1 MHRIFVAT
9 AMLLIASACSKKPPQ
24 PDFTAK
30 VLIGATLITAP
41 GAAPIDDSIVVVDK
55 GKIRAAGARKDV
67 PVPQA
72 SDRTDLAG
80 EWIVPAEGAR
90 IEPGEPANLV
100 VLKHAPNGVQPA
112 DPADVGARLE
122 NGDWKMPG
130 K

>member
-1 MHRIFVAT
+1 MHRILVPA
-9 AMLLIASACSKKPPQ
+9 ALLLIVTACGKPK
-24 PDFTAK
+24 PDFTVK
-30 VLIGATLITAP
+30 VLVGGTTIPASD
-41 GAAPIDDSIVVVDK
+41 AAPIEDSIVVVAK
-55 GKIRAAGARKDV
+55 GKIQSVGPRKDI

-90 IEPGEPANLV
+90 IEPGEPANLI
-100 VLKHAPNGVQPA
+100 VLKHAPNGIRPA

-122 NGDWKMPG
+122 AGEWKMPG

>member
-1 MHRIFVAT
+1 MHRIFVPA
-9 AMLLIASACSKKPPQ
+9 ALLLIASACGKPK
-24 PDFTAK
+24 PDFTVK
-30 VLIGATLITAP
+30 VLVGGTVITASD
-41 GAAPIDDSIVVVDK
+41 AAPIEDSIVVVAK
-55 GKIRAAGARKDV
+55 GKIRNVGPRKDI

-90 IEPGEPANLV
+90 IEPGEPANLI
-100 VLKHAPNGVQPA
+100 VLKHAPNGLKPA

-122 NGDWKMPG
+122 AGEWKMPG